1 MHRVSELDEK
11 NLVAGVKSQSQG
23 QQSNL
28 STPSPAK
35 PPWQPCGPIDPFD
48 PSPNSRP
55 VGPEASRVAT
65 VAEPSERGKLATGE
79 WGLEVKGFVYL
90 KIKEHLGAALVP
102 SPRCS
107 EI

>member
-11 NLVAGVKSQSQG
+11 NLVAGVKSQSQS

-28 STPSPAK
+28 STPSAQ

-48 PSPNSRP
+48 PPPFSRAF
-55 VGPEASRVAT
+55 GSEASRAAT
-65 VAEPSERGKLATGE
+65 LAEPSERGKLATGE